1 MANLRLG
8 TAFAGLILT
17 ILVFMQLLAVVRYND
32 RVPAGSFDRN
42 FNQWRSRANTATDD
56 GLFLVG
62 AGKADVTGYELKL
75 DLFHYLPQNQP
86 LTLSLVLLSRWIST
100 AMPA

>member
-8 TAFAGLILT
+8 TAFAGLVLT
-17 ILVFMQLLAVVRYND
+17 LLVFMQLLAVARYND
-32 RVPAGSFDRN
+32 RVPVGTFDRN
-42 FNQWRSRANTATDD
+42 FNQWRSRANAAAED

-75 DLFHYLPQNQP
+75 
-86 LTLSLVLLSRWIST
+86 VLIYSIDYSVVCH
-100 AMPA
+100 